1 MPQLGQTESIKGYFF
16 KQQSFMYLRVLCT
29 KFYASPWFKTRPL
42 QVSRVINLIPKR
54 KAYIITLSNGNQ
66 GVVTN
71 RLIVREIDDLES
83 LKACSLVVSTL
94 RHTSQHIL
102 FNSLTIDIK
111 NFTAIRDLLTGSPH
125 IAHYITS
132 LRALLAGL
140 DVESFGRILPKL
152 QNVRKCFLDGVWH
165 SSRQSGAPLRS
176 GIPPIILDFFTRQ
189 PLRTLGLMS
198 IHIPIAV
205 LRNLVKIIPTLYFLA
220 VGIEDGADAVPAH
233 TVSQPPVER
242 FALNSLF
249 LIGNDVGQFLAHPHN
264 ISCVAALRHLSVCP
278 QDNGWAGAL
287 IEGASSTL
295 NHIEF
300 NCSSYPPPAL
310 PHLPALRT
318 VGFTFSG
325 QIIPSAR
332 ADIISQTA
340 NVLSTLAVPQMSP
353 ALAKIVIIQ
362 EFARDGVFD
371 PSPYLSLITML
382 DEALA
387 AYPMPVSIGWTL
399 RLNDGE
405 TQFKHFADS
414 VRRGMPKAHSVGRL
428 LLEAYVPS
436 TIRIK
441 KVGGYSYYS

>member
-1 MPQLGQTESIKGYFF
+1 MS
-16 KQQSFMYLRVLCT
+16 
-29 KFYASPWFKTRPL
+29 
-42 QVSRVINLIPKR
+42 
-54 KAYIITLSNGNQ
+54 
-66 GVVTN
+66 VVPPE
-71 RLIVREIDDLES
+71 LLDDIGREIDDLES

-94 RHTSQHIL
+94 RHTSQRIL

-111 NFTAIRDLLTGSPH
+111 NFTAIRDLLTRSPH
-125 IAHYITS
+125 IAHYVTS
-132 LRALLAGL
+132 QRALLAGL

-165 SSRQSGAPLRS
+165 SSRRSSAPLRS
-176 GIPPIILDFFTRQ
+176 GIPPIILDFLARQ

-264 ISCVAALRHLSVCP
+264 ISCVAALRHLSIRP

-300 NCSSYPPPAL
+300 NCSSLSIPFLCTLPVLTSTDHLSLRLPTPAL

-332 ADIISQTA
+332 TDIISQTA

-353 ALAKIVIIQ
+353 ALAKVVIIQ

-371 PSPYLSLITML
+371 PSPYLPLITML

-387 AYPMPVSIGWTL
+387 VYPMPVSIGWTL